1 MGFTKE
7 SAVSAA
13 KSDLA
18 KRLKIGEGDISSGS
32 VSDSDFPDMALG
44 APGKGEMAGQMI
56 STGWT
61 IKLNAGGKDYEYR
74 ADRDQL
80 RLKNFE
86 GKNHKVG

>member
-56 STGWT
+56 SSGWT

-74 ADRDQL
+74 ADNNQL
-80 RLKNFE
+80 RLKDFD

>member
-7 SAVSAA
+7 SSVAAA

-18 KRLKIGEGDISSGS
+18 KRLKIGERDISSGS

-56 STGWT
+56 SSGLT

-74 ADRDQL
+74 ADNYQL
-80 RLKNFE
+80 RLKDFE

>member
-1 MGFTKE
+1 MGYTKE

-18 KRLKIGEGDISSGS
+18 KRLKVGEKDIDTGS
-32 VSDSDFPDMALG
+32 ISDSDFPDMALG

-56 STGWT
+56 SSGWT
-61 IKLNAGGKDYEYR
+61 IKLSAGGKTYEYR
-74 ADRDQL
+74 GDKYQL
-80 RLKNFE
+80 RLKGYE

>member
-18 KRLKIGEGDISSGS
+18 KRLKIGENDIDGS
-32 VSDSDFPDMALG
+32 VSESDFPDMALG

-56 STGWT
+56 SSGWT
-61 IKLNAGGKDYEYR
+61 IKLKAGGKNYEYR
-74 ADRDQL
+74 ADRYQL
-80 RLKNFE
+80 RLKDFE

>member
-13 KSDLA
+13 KKDLA
-18 KRLKIGEGDISSGS
+18 KRLNVGEKDISSGS
-32 VSDSDFPDMALG
+32 VSESEFPDMALG

-56 STGWT
+56 SSGWT
-61 IKLNAGGKDYEYR
+61 IKLSAGGENYEYR
-74 ADRDQL
+74 ADKYQL
-80 RLKNFE
+80 RLKDFQ

>member
-7 SAVSAA
+7 SAVAAA

-18 KRLKIGEGDISSGS
+18 KRLKIGEKEITSGA

-56 STGWT
+56 SSGWT

>member
-18 KRLKIGEGDISSGS
+18 KRLKVGEKDISGS

-56 STGWT
+56 SSGWT
-61 IKLNAGGKDYEYR
+61 ITLNAGGKKYEYR
-74 ADRDQL
+74 ADRYQL
-80 RLKNFE
+80 RLKGVE

>member
-18 KRLKIGEGDISSGS
+18 KRLKIGEQDISSGP

-56 STGWT
+56 SSGWT

-74 ADRDQL
+74 ADRYQL
-80 RLKNFE
+80 RLKDFD